1 MGHIGRKIFMNA
13 IYRNR
18 YTEFGADDISVIA
31 VEKAL
36 FLFGEDMDVLGAK
49 DTAVGAEAKSRR

>member
-1 MGHIGRKIFMNA
+1 MGDIGRRTLLNA
-13 IYRNR
+13 IRRNR

-31 VEKAL
+31 VEKSA

-49 DTAVGAEAKSRR
+49 VNAATSAPTH

>member
-1 MGHIGRKIFMNA
+1 MNA
-13 IYRNR
+13 ICRNR

-49 DTAVGAEAKSRR
+49 DTVVGAEAKSRR